1 MHTWNRLELNSGSGK
16 NSAFGVWYYRISLF
30 VKTNLGIVTLR
41 FLAWDCYMP
50 WTGLWYPFHTRS
62 HSGWHNRS
70 TSPNQTT
77 PHPPDNSRLSSQMFP
92 CSPYWKHYRAF
103 LRTPHCWLSPES
115 LSLYPCRR
123 SESSQTI
130 HSISRAIQ
138 CWRSF
143 VQQCKCKGSDKFF
156 VMRSMKS

>member
-1 MHTWNRLELNSGSGK
+1 MEGLPYSYTYPIRKAYPIRIRNLRVPVRHLIIVLEF
-16 NSAFGVWYYRISLF
+16 A
-30 VKTNLGIVTLR
+30 KTNLGIVTLR

-115 LSLYPCRR
+115 WSLYPCRR

-138 CWRSF
+138 C
-143 VQQCKCKGSDKFF
+143 
-156 VMRSMKS
+156 